1 MAEDFSGDLSIDAR
15 QETRIVC
22 TEMRLKR
29 AEEKIGDLEDRVR
42 LLEKRV
48 FQAAAVVSAALAL
61 LGLLAQISKAPTA
74 SRVDPITNR
83 PVGDDGKLL

>member
-1 MAEDFSGDLSIDAR
+1 MMSEDLSIDAR

-22 TEMRLKR
+22 TEMKLKR
-29 AEEKIGDLEDRVR
+29 AEEKIGDVEDRVR

-61 LGLLAQISKAPTA
+61 LGLLAQISKAY
-74 SRVDPITNR
+74 
-83 PVGDDGKLL
+83 L

>member
-1 MAEDFSGDLSIDAR
+1 MMSEDLSIDAR

-22 TEMRLKR
+22 TEMKLKR
-29 AEEKIGDLEDRVR
+29 AVEKIGDLEDRVR

-61 LGLLAQISKAPTA
+61 LGLLAQISKAY
-74 SRVDPITNR
+74 
-83 PVGDDGKLL
+83 L

>member
-1 MAEDFSGDLSIDAR
+1 MMSEDLSIDAR

-22 TEMRLKR
+22 TEMKLKR

-48 FQAAAVVSAALAL
+48 FQTAAVVSAALAL
-61 LGLLAQISKAPTA
+61 LGLLAQISKAY
-74 SRVDPITNR
+74 
-83 PVGDDGKLL
+83 L

>member
-1 MAEDFSGDLSIDAR
+1 MMTGDFSGDLSIDAR

-22 TEMRLKR
+22 TEMKLRR
-29 AEEKIGDLEDRVR
+29 AEEKISDLEDRVR

-61 LGLLAQISKAPTA
+61 LGLIAQISKAY
-74 SRVDPITNR
+74 
-83 PVGDDGKLL
+83 L

>member
-1 MAEDFSGDLSIDAR
+1 MMSEDLSIDAR

-22 TEMRLKR
+22 TEMKLKR
-29 AEEKIGDLEDRVR
+29 AEEKIGELEDRVR

-61 LGLLAQISKAPTA
+61 LGLLSQISKAY
-74 SRVDPITNR
+74 
-83 PVGDDGKLL
+83 L

>member
-1 MAEDFSGDLSIDAR
+1 MMSEDLSIDAR

-22 TEMRLKR
+22 TEMKLKR

-61 LGLLAQISKAPTA
+61 LGLLAQIQ
-74 SRVDPITNR
+74 
-83 PVGDDGKLL
+83 

>member
-1 MAEDFSGDLSIDAR
+1 MMAGDFSGDLSIDAR

-22 TEMRLKR
+22 TEMKLRR

-61 LGLLAQISKAPTA
+61 LGLLAQISKA
-74 SRVDPITNR
+74 S
-83 PVGDDGKLL
+83 L

>member
-1 MAEDFSGDLSIDAR
+1 MNGDFSGDLSIDAR

-22 TEMRLKR
+22 TEMKLKR

-61 LGLLAQISKAPTA
+61 LGLLAQISKAY
-74 SRVDPITNR
+74 
-83 PVGDDGKLL
+83 L

>member
-1 MAEDFSGDLSIDAR
+1 MGEDLSIDAR

-22 TEMRLKR
+22 TEMKLKR

-48 FQAAAVVSAALAL
+48 FQAAAVVSAGLAL
-61 LGLLAQISKAPTA
+61 LGLLAQISKAY
-74 SRVDPITNR
+74 
-83 PVGDDGKLL
+83 L

>member
-1 MAEDFSGDLSIDAR
+1 MMGEDLSIDAR
-15 QETRIVC
+15 QETRIGC
-22 TEMRLKR
+22 TEMKLKR

-61 LGLLAQISKAPTA
+61 LGLLAQISKAY
-74 SRVDPITNR
+74 
-83 PVGDDGKLL
+83 L

>member
-1 MAEDFSGDLSIDAR
+1 MMTGDFSGDLSIDAR

-22 TEMRLKR
+22 TEMKLRR

-61 LGLLAQISKAPTA
+61 LGLLAQISKAY
-74 SRVDPITNR
+74 
-83 PVGDDGKLL
+83 L

>member
-1 MAEDFSGDLSIDAR
+1 MTGDFSGDLSIDAR

-61 LGLLAQISKAPTA
+61 LGLLAQISKAY
-74 SRVDPITNR
+74 
-83 PVGDDGKLL
+83 L

>member
-22 TEMRLKR
+22 TEMKLKR

-48 FQAAAVVSAALAL
+48 FQAAALVSAALAV
-61 LGLLAQISKAPTA
+61 LGLLAQISKAY
-74 SRVDPITNR
+74 
-83 PVGDDGKLL
+83 L

>member
-22 TEMRLKR
+22 TEMKLKR

-61 LGLLAQISKAPTA
+61 LGFLAQISKAY
-74 SRVDPITNR
+74 
-83 PVGDDGKLL
+83 L

>member
-1 MAEDFSGDLSIDAR
+1 MMKGDFSGDLSIDAR

-22 TEMRLKR
+22 TEMKLKR

-61 LGLLAQISKAPTA
+61 LGLLAQISKAY
-74 SRVDPITNR
+74 
-83 PVGDDGKLL
+83 L

>member
-15 QETRIVC
+15 QESRIVC
-22 TEMRLKR
+22 TEMKLKR

-61 LGLLAQISKAPTA
+61 LGLLAQISKAY
-74 SRVDPITNR
+74 
-83 PVGDDGKLL
+83 L

>member
-1 MAEDFSGDLSIDAR
+1 MMSEDLSTDAR

-22 TEMRLKR
+22 TEMKLKR
-29 AEEKIGDLEDRVR
+29 AEEKINDLEDRVR

-61 LGLLAQISKAPTA
+61 LGLLAQISKAY
-74 SRVDPITNR
+74 
-83 PVGDDGKLL
+83 L

>member
-1 MAEDFSGDLSIDAR
+1 MIGEDLSIDAR

-22 TEMRLKR
+22 TEMKLKR

-61 LGLLAQISKAPTA
+61 LGLLAQISKAY
-74 SRVDPITNR
+74 
-83 PVGDDGKLL
+83 L

>member
-1 MAEDFSGDLSIDAR
+1 MMTGDFSGDLSIDAR

-22 TEMRLKR
+22 TEMKLKR

-48 FQAAAVVSAALAL
+48 FQAAAVVSAGLAL
-61 LGLLAQISKAPTA
+61 LGLLAQISKAY
-74 SRVDPITNR
+74 
-83 PVGDDGKLL
+83 L

>member
-1 MAEDFSGDLSIDAR
+1 MTGDFSGDLSIDAR

-22 TEMRLKR
+22 TEMKLRR
-29 AEEKIGDLEDRVR
+29 VEEKIGDLEDRVR

-61 LGLLAQISKAPTA
+61 LGLLAQISKAY
-74 SRVDPITNR
+74 
-83 PVGDDGKLL
+83 L

>member
-1 MAEDFSGDLSIDAR
+1 MMGEDLSIDAR

-22 TEMRLKR
+22 TEMKLKR
-29 AEEKIGDLEDRVR
+29 AEEKRGDLEDRVR

-61 LGLLAQISKAPTA
+61 LGLLAQISKAY
-74 SRVDPITNR
+74 
-83 PVGDDGKLL
+83 L

>member
-1 MAEDFSGDLSIDAR
+1 MMGEDLSIDSR
-15 QETRIVC
+15 QESRIVC
-22 TEMRLKR
+22 TEMKLKR

-61 LGLLAQISKAPTA
+61 LGLLAQISKAY
-74 SRVDPITNR
+74 
-83 PVGDDGKLL
+83 L

>member
-1 MAEDFSGDLSIDAR
+1 MMSEDLSIDAR

-22 TEMRLKR
+22 TEMKLKR

-48 FQAAAVVSAALAL
+48 FQAAAVFSAALAL
-61 LGLLAQISKAPTA
+61 LGLLAQISKAY
-74 SRVDPITNR
+74 
-83 PVGDDGKLL
+83 L

>member
-1 MAEDFSGDLSIDAR
+1 MMSEDLSIDAR

-22 TEMRLKR
+22 TEMKLKR
-29 AEEKIGDLEDRVR
+29 AEEKINDLEDRVR

-61 LGLLAQISKAPTA
+61 LGLLAQISKAY
-74 SRVDPITNR
+74 
-83 PVGDDGKLL
+83 L

>member
-1 MAEDFSGDLSIDAR
+1 MTGNFSGDLSIDAR

-22 TEMRLKR
+22 TEMKLKR

-61 LGLLAQISKAPTA
+61 LGLLARISKAY
-74 SRVDPITNR
+74 
-83 PVGDDGKLL
+83 L

>member
-1 MAEDFSGDLSIDAR
+1 MTDDALSLDAS

-22 TEMRLKR
+22 QAMKIKR
-29 AEEKIGDLEDRVR
+29 AEEKIADLEERVR

-61 LGLLAQISKAPTA
+61 LGLLAQISKAY
-74 SRVDPITNR
+74 
-83 PVGDDGKLL
+83 L

>member
-1 MAEDFSGDLSIDAR
+1 MMSEDLSNDAR

-22 TEMRLKR
+22 TEMKLKR

-61 LGLLAQISKAPTA
+61 LGLLAQISKAY
-74 SRVDPITNR
+74 
-83 PVGDDGKLL
+83 L